1 MPQPG
6 SDQKSD
12 GNAGQKTERIHADI
26 LNHSGAARDKELVEF
41 ISARIGG
48 TGHSADQCFLHKLF
62 GPTRFACAAKQMDGD
77 GGADTESTVN
87 INMCPLAN
95 VGIVV
100 LAAEPL
106 GGQAVSRGGF
116 RFFRYLLAEGRGA
129 LPRLG
134 GKQKDCRHDGQCN
147 AQHHRAHKF
156 QLIVLLR
163 HSRTSAF
170 HRTIMYNTHGILEK
184 HTSFAV
190 QNQAGKGT
198 SAWIVRCYIYFI
210 FYFIISALIGCKTA
224 KRAAALTDCGPTYYF
239 MRCGYTAFITERQCV
254 SAVHT
259 TIISGCACSSAPC
272 S

>member
-1 MPQPG
+1 MNPKTDHKQHHPPGVWESSAMLLSLPRQVVLLFLLLCFGHFVPQPG

-12 GNAGQKTERIHADI
+12 GNAGQKAERIHADI

-62 GPTRFACAAKQMDGD
+62 GPARFACAAKQMDGD

-116 RFFRYLLAEGRGA
+116 HFSVICWLRAEELSPGWAENRKIA
-129 LPRLG
+129 AMMA
-134 GKQKDCRHDGQCN
+134 N
-147 AQHHRAHKF
+147 
-156 QLIVLLR
+156 VT
-163 HSRTSAF
+163 HSITARTSF
-170 HRTIMYNTHGILEK
+170 SLLFCSGIPVPPRSIVPSCTIHMAYLKAYQFCGAESSEK
-184 HTSFAV
+184 RH
-190 QNQAGKGT
+190 
-198 SAWIVRCYIYFI
+198 IRM
-210 FYFIISALIGCKTA
+210 
-224 KRAAALTDCGPTYYF
+224 DCTMLYLF
-239 MRCGYTAFITERQCV
+239 CL
-254 SAVHT
+254 SL
-259 TIISGCACSSAPC
+259 
-272 S
+272 

>member
-1 MPQPG
+1 MLLSLPRQVVLLFLLLCFGCFVPQPG

-62 GPTRFACAAKQMDGD
+62 GPARFACAAKQMDGD

-116 RFFRYLLAEGRGA
+116 HFFRYLLAEGRGA

-170 HRTIMYNTHGILEK
+170 HRAIMYNTHGILEK

-190 QNQAGKGT
+190 QNQAKKGNILRYQKIDIEPLQMLI
-198 SAWIVRCYIYFI
+198 AHMQYLPD
-210 FYFIISALIGCKTA
+210 II
-224 KRAAALTDCGPTYYF
+224 P
-239 MRCGYTAFITERQCV
+239 
-254 SAVHT
+254 
-259 TIISGCACSSAPC
+259 IS
-272 S
+272 